1 MHTGG
6 VGGCP
11 ALLHWHMKQTR
22 QLGTLL
28 GCVSWCVLRIPGD
41 VNRIY
46 VHTIGVRVITRA
58 LYVMVW
64 SVRVITLTPVH
75 MLAHLCPLRY
85 TGMDLVL
92 QIRVIA
98 RTSSLCQN
106 ISGKKCKKLG
116 LTKGFHGDGV
126 SYL

>member
-1 MHTGG
+1 M
-6 VGGCP
+6 
-11 ALLHWHMKQTR
+11 LHWHMKQTR

-75 MLAHLCPLRY
+75 MLAHPCPLRY
-85 TGMDLVL
+85 TGMDPISHV
-92 QIRVIA
+92 RVITRNYFECPPPLRVPA
-98 RTSSLCQN
+98 RCADTCNTAGPAADVQAPTTAVGAN
-106 ISGKKCKKLG
+106 R
-116 LTKGFHGDGV
+116 
-126 SYL
+126 